1 VLNVSRGGLV
11 GRAAELGRLNS
22 LLTAAAVGQPVV
34 ALVSGD
40 AGVGKTRLV
49 TELAHGAR
57 ERGFTVLVG
66 RCAELADTVPYLPL
80 ADALRDA
87 TSGPSAGGPLVD
99 ALAARPVLS
108 RLLPDP
114 GANQPAGG
122 DLPGLVQQQL
132 FGAVLGMLA
141 ELAEA
146 SPVLLVLEDLHW
158 ADRSTRDLVTFLS
171 RVLHRERLAVVV
183 TYRTD
188 DMHRRHPLRPV
199 ITELLRLPGVTS
211 VGLGPL
217 PPAAMA
223 EHLTAISPE
232 PLDAAEL
239 GSLIARAEGN
249 AYYAEE
255 LAAAAGAA
263 AAGPGLGG
271 TGPGRTS
278 AAGPGAATM
287 GASPAGVPGGTGGGD
302 LPAGLSDLLL
312 ARMERLSPTAQ
323 HVLRAAAV
331 TGRRVDDELVR
342 QASGLGELEYEEA
355 IREAVAHQL
364 LVPDGTGGYAFR
376 HALLREAI
384 YADLLPGERTRLH
397 ATLAGLLRDER
408 RLAEV
413 PGSAA
418 ELAQHSLASHD
429 IPGAFAASIMAA
441 SEAEHQAAPAEAH
454 RYYDQALSLWDRVS
468 EPEQLAGLDWGKL
481 AFRSAVSA
489 ADSGDVVRAV
499 QQLRRL
505 LGFLTVQTDPVLY
518 SRASERLASFLLDVD
533 EDEAAIEVA
542 AAAVDALP
550 AEPPCWERARAL
562 ATHART
568 LMGGMDQTRAQ
579 ERAEE
584 AAAAAEAAGAPWV
597 QADALVTLGVFSERA
612 GRHDEAISKLNA
624 AYRQA
629 KQGAVLGVQLRSA
642 FQLARLQ
649 LEWGDLNAA
658 SAIAHAGMHR
668 AAQAGLSFAPY
679 GLDLHYL
686 HYLAHYADGAWDH
699 AQELADG
706 FAVRVTSIG
715 EARLSAMALF
725 IEVARG
731 SSGVAERRAWLEPF
745 LARDRFA
752 EFIARGLLAEDA
764 LWHGDNETAIA
775 QAEATIKAVEAW
787 GEGFGP
793 PVIRAAAIGLAA
805 CADRA
810 RQARAS
816 GDQQIAAA
824 AVEAAR
830 SLIEIARQ
838 GTAYPST
845 PKSPLG
851 VEGRGWLARA
861 EAEWRRANGDNDP
874 ELWQAVLNAFGSG
887 FVYEYART
895 RWRLAEAL
903 VEAGRREDAERE
915 WRAAVIAA
923 DQLGAA
929 PLRAALDDLGRR
941 ARLSAGIAGR
951 TGHDGPHGG
960 AHSGPERGPLAGLTG
975 RELEVLEL
983 LAAGQSNKE
992 IGAELFIAPKTA
1004 SVHVSNI
1011 LAKLGAGS
1019 RTEAAAIAHSE
1030 GVGPAGRGHPA
1041 RDYEARERA
1050 AGHAAPDHAVPD
1062 HAGRSSGRP

>member
-1 VLNVSRGGLV
+1 MSWDTYGVLNVSRGGLV
-11 GRAAELGRLNS
+11 GRAAELGRLNG
-22 LLTAAAVGQPVV
+22 LLDAAAVGQPVV

-49 TELAHGAR
+49 TELADGAR

-66 RCAELADTVPYLPL
+66 HCAELADTVPYLPL

-87 TSGPSAGGPLVD
+87 TSGPSACGPLAD

-108 RLLPDP
+108 SLLPDR
-114 GANQPAGG
+114 GTNQPVGG
-122 DLPGLVQQQL
+122 DLPGLAQQQL
-132 FGAVLGMLA
+132 FGAVIGMLA
-141 ELAEA
+141 ELAEG

-199 ITELLRLPGVTS
+199 ITELLRLPSVIS

-217 PPAAMA
+217 PPSAMA
-223 EHLTAISPE
+223 EHLTAISTE

-239 GSLIARAEGN
+239 SSLIARAEGN

-255 LAAAAGAA
+255 LAAAAGTGVRGSGAAGAGPGGGAGAA
-263 AAGPGLGG
+263 AARAGA
-271 TGPGRTS
+271 TG
-278 AAGPGAATM
+278 
-287 GASPAGVPGGTGGGD
+287 AGVGGE
-302 LPAGLSDLLL
+302 LPAGLADLLL

-331 TGRRVDDELVR
+331 TGRRVDDDLVR
-342 QASGLGELEYEEA
+342 QASGLAELEYEEA

-364 LVPDGTGGYAFR
+364 LVPYGTAGYAFR

-429 IPGAFAASIMAA
+429 IPGAFSASIMAA
-441 SEAEHQAAPAEAH
+441 REAERLAAPAEAH
-454 RYYDQALSLWDRVS
+454 RYYDQALSLWERVS
-468 EPEQLAGLDWGKL
+468 EPERLAGLDRAKL

-499 QQLRRL
+499 HLLRRL
-505 LGFLTVQTDPVLY
+505 LGFLTAQSDPVLY
-518 SRASERLASFLLDVD
+518 SRASERLAYFLLDID
-533 EDEAAIEVA
+533 EDEAAVAAA

-550 AEPPCWERARAL
+550 EDPPSWQRARAL

-568 LMGGMDQTRAQ
+568 LMWEEDPTHSRAQ
-579 ERAEE
+579 ARAEQ
-584 AAAAAEAAGAPWV
+584 AAAAAEAANAPWV
-597 QADALVTLGVFSERA
+597 QADALVTLGLFSEQA
-612 GRHDEAISKLNA
+612 GRHDEAISRLTA

-629 KQGAVLGVQLRSA
+629 SAAGVLGVQLRAS
-642 FQLARLQ
+642 FQLARVQ
-649 LEWGDLNAA
+649 LEWGDLDA
-658 SAIAHAGMHR
+658 SSATAHAGLRR
-668 AAQAGLSFAPY
+668 ATEAGLGLAPY
-679 GLDLHYL
+679 GLDLQYL
-686 HYLAHYADGAWDH
+686 HYLAHYADGDWDH

-731 SSGVAERRAWLEPF
+731 SSGVQERRAWLEPF

-752 EFIARGLLAEDA
+752 EYIARGLLAEDA
-764 LWHGDNETAIA
+764 LWQGDSDTAIA
-775 QAEATIKAVEAW
+775 QAEATIKAVAAW
-787 GEGFGP
+787 DEGFGP
-793 PVIRAAAIGLAA
+793 PVIRAATIGLAA
-805 CADRA
+805 YSDRA
-810 RQARAS
+810 RHARAS
-816 GDQQIAAA
+816 GDQQGTAA
-824 AVEAAR
+824 AVEGAR
-830 SLIEIARQ
+830 GLIEIARQ
-838 GTAYPST
+838 GTAYARTSQ
-845 PKSPLG
+845 SPLG

-861 EAEWRRANGDNDP
+861 EAEWRRANDDNDP
-874 ELWQAVLNAFGSG
+874 ELWQAVGSAFGSG
-887 FVYEYART
+887 FVYESARA

-903 VEAGRREDAERE
+903 VEAGHRDDAERE
-915 WRAAVIAA
+915 WQAAVAAA

-941 ARLSAGIAGR
+941 ARLGGGPARR
-951 TGHDGPHGG
+951 TGHDGTQGG
-960 AHSGPERGPLAGLTG
+960 AHSGRQRGPLAGLTG
-975 RELEVLEL
+975 RELEVLQL

-992 IGAELFIAPKTA
+992 IGAELYIATKTA

-1019 RTEAAAIAHSE
+1019 RTEAAAIAHGQGLGMTASRDA
-1030 GVGPAGRGHPA
+1030 GSPGRSGGPSSSRSSN
-1041 RDYEARERA
+1041 
-1050 AGHAAPDHAVPD
+1050 
-1062 HAGRSSGRP
+1062 RSSGRPSGRP